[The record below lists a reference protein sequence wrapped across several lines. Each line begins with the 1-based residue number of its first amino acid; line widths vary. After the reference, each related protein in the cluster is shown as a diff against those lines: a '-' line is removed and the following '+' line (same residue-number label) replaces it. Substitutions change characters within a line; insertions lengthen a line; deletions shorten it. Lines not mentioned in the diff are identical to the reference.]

1 MQKEHFFLGNQ
12 IAEPRS
18 FTPRAKV
25 VPPPVIPERNRQ
37 EHAAFI
43 KESYNA
49 VVEYAITA
57 LSEREKCGLPS
68 ADGVYINLDMSPKLV
83 PQKLAQSSGASI
95 LKISEDKSD
104 GNVDVTVYIK
114 NEKKDWLSKKADEY
128 ADEKYNTKTG
138 KPKNTGLIEPINA
151 IKPADIHALYT
162 STDDFD
168 KLPDNKAFLF
178 ELWITKT
185 KEYDTV
191 KLSDVLDKLAILKA
205 GKNHLD
211 FDGVDVWMIK
221 ATKQQLCELP
231 LSIGYIEGVRPYHQP
246 SILKSEDI
254 DYRHYY
260 C

>member
-114 NEKKDWLSKKADEY
+114 NEKKDWLSKKADVKGCSVRGCSGRSIR
-128 ADEKYNTKTG
+128 ALRRRSRARSASRSAPSRARTPLRRARPSPR
-138 KPKNTGLIEPINA
+138 PK
-151 IKPADIHALYT
+151 
-162 STDDFD
+162 
-168 KLPDNKAFLF
+168 
-178 ELWITKT
+178 
-185 KEYDTV
+185 
-191 KLSDVLDKLAILKA
+191 
-205 GKNHLD
+205 
-211 FDGVDVWMIK
+211 
-221 ATKQQLCELP
+221 
-231 LSIGYIEGVRPYHQP
+231 RPP
-246 SILKSEDI
+246 GRS
-254 DYRHYY
+254 
-260 C
+260 

>member
-104 GNVDVTVYIK
+104 GSIIRKQAN
-114 NEKKDWLSKKADEY
+114 
-128 ADEKYNTKTG
+128 
-138 KPKNTGLIEPINA
+138 
-151 IKPADIHALYT
+151 
-162 STDDFD
+162 
-168 KLPDNKAFLF
+168 
-178 ELWITKT
+178 
-185 KEYDTV
+185 
-191 KLSDVLDKLAILKA
+191 LKIQA
-205 GKNHLD
+205 
-211 FDGVDVWMIK
+211 
-221 ATKQQLCELP
+221 
-231 LSIGYIEGVRPYHQP
+231 
-246 SILKSEDI
+246 
-254 DYRHYY
+254 
-260 C
+260 